1 LSALAEPE
9 EPVTLGVD
17 VDVPLEDAVAVMTRT
32 SQTRLPVTADAR
44 VIGFV
49 TRRDM
54 ARSLAL
60 RPSMSDL

>member
-1 LSALAEPE
+1 M
-9 EPVTLGVD
+9 TLGVD

-54 ARSLAL
+54 ARTLAL